1 MQSFKKRFISELR
14 KFQDCLN
21 LAHCIKLNLVFLQG
35 ETYSLH
41 IIANQIALSSVGS
54 ANVFVCD
61 RKIAK
66 LLQKHPLPFL
76 GLFYPSRQ
84 FHIEFQAFLHKIE
97 KYKTEEEIANL
108 SSSFGI
114 RWSHCRFFF

>member
-1 MQSFKKRFISELR
+1 MSELGTLY
-14 KFQDCLN
+14 K
-21 LAHCIKLNLVFLQG
+21 IKPGLFAGG

-97 KYKTEEEIANL
+97 KSKTEEDCKSVFL
-108 SSSFGI
+108 I
-114 RWSHCRFFF
+114 RDSLAGHAADFFFRL